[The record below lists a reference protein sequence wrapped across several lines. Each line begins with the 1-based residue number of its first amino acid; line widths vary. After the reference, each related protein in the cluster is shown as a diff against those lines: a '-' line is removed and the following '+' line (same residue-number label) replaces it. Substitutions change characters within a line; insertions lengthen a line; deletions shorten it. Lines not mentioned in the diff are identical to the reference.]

1 MMEVEGVFLGTSQ
14 VFDKVWHYVLV
25 YKVKQN
31 GVADDLLDTLTNFLK
46 ERKQRVILNGQDSTW
61 KNFEA
66 RVPQGSFLGLINIH
80 K

>member
-1 MMEVEGVFLGTSQ
+1 MMEAEGVFLGTSQ
-14 VFDKVWHYVLV
+14 AFDKVWLV

-66 RVPQGSFLGLINIH
+66 GVAQGSFLGLINIH